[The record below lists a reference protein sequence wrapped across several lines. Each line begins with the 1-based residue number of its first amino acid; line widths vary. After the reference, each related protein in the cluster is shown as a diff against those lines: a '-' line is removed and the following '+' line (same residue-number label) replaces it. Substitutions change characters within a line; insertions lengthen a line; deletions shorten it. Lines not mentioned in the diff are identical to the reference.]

1 MIEIDGLHKSF
12 GNQVI
17 FKGLSLTVDKEIV
30 GLIGANGTGKTTLFK
45 CLLGLSDYSGD
56 ISINGFNIRKNSL
69 KTKEMLGYIPQF
81 LPIWPDLE
89 VVEVVRFFCKL
100 REASFEKRGLL
111 LLEELGLIDHL
122 RKKIFLLSGGMRQ
135 KLSIV
140 IALLSDP
147 KVLLLDEPTANL
159 DAWATKGILE
169 VIDGWKGSKS
179 IIFASHRLEELKTI
193 SDRIV
198 QLHQGN
204 LMSPKTEDI
213 SLDGPLEGRESKDE

>member
-1 MIEIDGLHKSF
+1 MIKIDGLNKSF

-17 FKGLSLTVDKEIV
+17 FEDLSLSVDKAMV

-45 CLLGLSDYSGD
+45 CLLGLSDYSGS
-56 ISINGFNIRKNSL
+56 ISINGLNIRKNSL

-89 VVEVVRFFCKL
+89 IVEVICFFCKL
-100 REASFEKRGLL
+100 RDVSFEKRGLL
-111 LLEELGLIDHL
+111 LLEQFNLIDHL
-122 RKKIFLLSGGMRQ
+122 RKKISVLSGGMRQ

-169 VIDGWKGSKS
+169 IIDSWKGSKS
-179 IIFASHRLEELKTI
+179 VIFASHRLEELKTI

-198 QLHQGN
+198 QLHNGR
-204 LMSPKTEDI
+204 LIRPKTEDI
-213 SLDGPLEGRESKDE
+213 SLEGPRAGSENE